1 MKILEELEPKEVAQD
16 FYIGNT
22 HVRIATDYCRPSEE
36 VPEILRRIARNA
48 QRAFAAQRFAEQCK
62 GSLGEEVIHTPNKT
76 AYYI

>member
-22 HVRIATDYCRPSEE
+22 HVRIATDYCRPPEE

-48 QRAFAAQRFAEQCK
+48 QRAFAAQRLAEQRQAA
-62 GSLGEEVIHTPNKT
+62 EQHKT
-76 AYYI
+76 NEPKAS